1 MSKEIVEKMVNP
13 TSSATRIVLKYDYLV
28 IALGSENNFFKMY
41 DVQKYSFTM
50 KSIDDAII
58 LRNHIINVLE
68 QASLEEDNVELRK
81 SLLTFV
87 VAGGGFNGVETV
99 GAINDLLRN

>member
-1 MSKEIVEKMVNP
+1 MARRQTSDMSKEIAEKMVTQPNGWHE
-13 TSSATRIVLKYDYLV
+13 RILKYDYLV

-58 LRNHIINVLE
+58 LRNHIMYC
-68 QASLEEDNVELRK
+68 DWRH
-81 SLLTFV
+81 
-87 VAGGGFNGVETV
+87 
-99 GAINDLLRN
+99 